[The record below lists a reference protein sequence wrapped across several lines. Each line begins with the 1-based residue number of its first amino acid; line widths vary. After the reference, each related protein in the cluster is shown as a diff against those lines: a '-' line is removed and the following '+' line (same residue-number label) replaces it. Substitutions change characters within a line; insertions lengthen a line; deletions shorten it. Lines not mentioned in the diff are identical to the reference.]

1 MDLSAIE
8 KSLNELSGDAY
19 PLEKW
24 HPELCHPMDMVI
36 DVNGQW
42 LHEGEVIKR
51 EKMVMLFAKILIKQ
65 SDDYF
70 LITPVEKLKITIED
84 APFVIVDFEVAAL
97 NTPQQVIWLISNI
110 GDRVAL
116 SNDYPMVL
124 KGGEQRPYINLWRGL
139 DALVSR
145 SVYYQ
150 LVDLATEVT
159 VSTGSQLVLRSSEA
173 DFSLG
178 CF

>member
-8 KSLNELSGDAY
+8 KSISELSGNAY

-36 DVNGQW
+36 DVNGKW
-42 LHEGEVIKR
+42 LHNGGVIKR
-51 EKMVMLFAKILIKQ
+51 EKLVILFAKILIKQ
-65 SDDYF
+65 AQDYF
-70 LITPVEKLKITIED
+70 LITPVEKLQITVED
-84 APFVIVDFEVAAL
+84 APFIIVDFEVEAL

-116 SNDYPMVL
+116 SNDYPMIL
-124 KGGEQRPYINLWRGL
+124 KGAEQRPYINLWRGL

-159 VSTGSQLVLRSSEA
+159 VSAGNQLVLRSSDA

-178 CF
+178 NF